1 MSEKVVRRSVA
12 IALAIICIL
21 SIAGLGA
28 VLFVNYAHISAA
40 TTIDKSNNS
49 LSFNEP
55 PPLDRVVNS
64 DEEKVN
70 DLESLGCKIVYP
82 TYWFITQGAHVNYTD
97 FRRMA
102 YNSKVVL
109 CLITWHSGYPLPDLY
124 VSEGK
129 LVFCVML
136 DGVAI
141 YTV

>member
-12 IALAIICIL
+12 IALAIICL
-21 SIAGLGA
+21 LLIAGFGV
-28 VLFVNYAHISAA
+28 VLFMNYSYTSAPS
-40 TTIDKSNNS
+40 TIDKSNNS

-55 PPLDRVVNS
+55 PPLDKAVNS
-64 DEEKVN
+64 DEEKVK

-109 CLITWHSGYPLPDLY
+109 CLIAWASGYPLPDLY
-124 VSEGK
+124 VSKGK